1 MTIKI
6 EEPVYLTIEAGRA
19 DEYEYEIADLRAE
32 LSNLQRQLVD
42 SRTQLADTGGTLKSA
57 QERLAQVHGALSIE
71 RQKTRELSREI
82 KAVSEAGLLQTAAS
96 CATELTAGAA
106 AAAEAAADN
115 AAADDAAADEAAAQS
130 VPTLLSGAA
139 RGTKDGAASSTA
151 DSVAGSSNADQREP
165 IQKTASELHQVH
177 A

>member
-6 EEPVYLTIEAGRA
+6 EEPVYLTIDAGRA
-19 DEYEYEIADLRAE
+19 DEYEYEVAHLRAE
-32 LSNLQRQLVD
+32 LTNLQRQLVD
-42 SRTQLADTGGTLKSA
+42 SRKQLADTGGTLKSA

-96 CATELTAGAA
+96 CAAELTAGAA
-106 AAAEAAADN
+106 AAGE
-115 AAADDAAADEAAAQS
+115 AAADDAAADEAADQS

-139 RGTKDGAASSTA
+139 RGTKDGAASSIA

-165 IQKTASELHQVH
+165 IQKTASGLHQVH